1 MHVISKYATPQNL
14 DSLSEFNIS
23 SSTIPPASILDVS
36 SMQHLPLK
44 LTMEKIFSMN
54 NNTLNMENNI
64 SSPKKENMLHS
75 VFNAFNTIWERF
87 SKVSGSFMASVNHP
101 LSVTV
106 VHNEGTQIKE
116 SLNVIE
122 SIHHD
127 IFDEKKPYESRISN
141 ENIKEKLNYNYKCN
155 EKKNNDVKRSDK
167 NVSVITENSKS
178 NSIDCNYLLST
189 EESNEMLA
197 DTCLYINRNKLLVGN
212 NFHNYANIS
221 NESTFTNKQV
231 SHCIN
236 DNVNVKTTEEE
247 SFSSTSS
254 SSIVS
259 VESNKQITVSNM
271 LTDMWHKVCDRVTDR
286 FYKTDL
292 IESDISMKGSL
303 SPKQRR
309 KLNTITK
316 GRGRGRAR
324 SQLRRSGVSQ
334 TRHRKERAKHDLEVD
349 IENDLKS
356 WQEFEMYHTIEN
368 KELEDCFR
376 LDEDMMDTVDGN
388 SSISYTFA
396 DVEPKVQKQKIY
408 KMVDQDISK
417 FSTKMRR
424 MPECREG
431 INAFHEDC
439 AESRYNSKRKTFRPR
454 LISESSINSEDSYC
468 IVFEAESEVTCR
480 SDLEDSDES
489 DMDETS
495 EEEDKC
501 NDKESVFPVQKVKF
515 NLKPI
520 VHTMVHWDYAYRA
533 ARRGPWEEMARDRER
548 FKGRINCI
556 ERVLNP
562 ILSNQH
568 RTHIW
573 QERFAITE

>member
-1 MHVISKYATPQNL
+1 
-14 DSLSEFNIS
+14 
-23 SSTIPPASILDVS
+23 
-36 SMQHLPLK
+36 MQHLPLK
-44 LTMEKIFSMN
+44 LTMEKMFSMN
-54 NNTLNMENNI
+54 NSTLSMENNM

-87 SKVSGSFMASVNHP
+87 SKVSGSFMASINHP

-106 VHNEGTQIKE
+106 VHNEGIISHEFFKNLTTKRDMLNTDNVYIQGTQIKE

-155 EKKNNDVKRSDK
+155 ENKNNDVERSDK
-167 NVSVITENSKS
+167 NESVITQKSKS
-178 NSIDCNYLLST
+178 NSIDCNYLLPT

-197 DTCLYINRNKLLVGN
+197 DTCLYINTNKLLVGN
-212 NFHNYANIS
+212 NFHNYANIC
-221 NESTFTNKQV
+221 NEDTFTNKQV

-236 DNVNVKTTEEE
+236 DNVNEKPAEEE

-254 SSIVS
+254 SSIVC

-271 LTDMWHKVCDRVTDR
+271 LTDMWHKVCDSVTDR

-292 IESDISMKGSL
+292 IESDISMKGSH

-334 TRHRKERAKHDLEVD
+334 TRHRKERTKHDLEVD
-349 IENDLKS
+349 IENDFKS
-356 WQEFEMYHTIEN
+356 WQEFEMYHTIGN

-376 LDEDMMDTVDGN
+376 LDEDMIDTVDTN
-388 SSISYTFA
+388 SSMSYTFA
-396 DVEPKVQKQKIY
+396 DVEPKVQKPKIY
-408 KMVDQDISK
+408 KMVDQDKSK
-417 FSTKMRR
+417 FSTKMRC

-439 AESRYNSKRKTFRPR
+439 VENRYNSQRKTFRPR
-454 LISESSINSEDSYC
+454 LMSESSINSEDSYC
-468 IVFEAESEVTCR
+468 IVFETESEVTYR

-495 EEEDKC
+495 EDEDKC
-501 NDKESVFPVQKVKF
+501 KDKESGFPVQKVKF